1 MMERLSPQFVDPE
14 RWPHLVAPLEAPFQG
29 RRAEAVSARLENLAA
44 EYDLSL
50 TPAETPF
57 LVVHDGELFD
67 RIVVHGWLGLAESYM
82 LGQWDAEPLPEV
94 LEILLQQEL
103 EGKAGSFLTRKRRH
117 SNFGGPLPG
126 ELPDGLV
133 ELYAG
138 ETRAT
143 GAALFKSAARTTTT
157 EQVAVPISR
166 GSKKTNDI
174 TLDLTYF
181 GEPNDID
188 RQDLDDAQLR
198 RIEGMLDE
206 AGVGPGDRVLELT
219 SSGGTLAIQ
228 AARRGASVDILT
240 SDEDHADTIA
250 ARVRSAGVAG
260 AVRIEKI
267 VGSIPSPRQWSGSY
281 DVIFSVERMETL
293 GRAGV
298 PHFLRAIDRM
308 LARGGVAIVQ
318 SVVLSSTARDIA
330 KKSLDVMRAYVW
342 PALEYPSVEDVRTA
356 TLSATKL
363 NLVAENHLGSHMGA
377 TLPLWRSNFLARERQ
392 AAAAGFEQI
401 FRRLW
406 DYQLALHEALLGAG
420 DIDCVQFV
428 FEPRT

>member
-1 MMERLSPQFVDPE
+1 MVERMNAQYVDPK
-14 RWPHLVAPLEAPFQG
+14 RWPHLVAPLEAHFQG
-29 RRAEAVSARLENLAA
+29 RRAEEASKRLEALAA

-50 TPAETPF
+50 TGATTPF
-57 LVVHDGELFD
+57 LDVHDGELFD
-67 RIVVHGWLGLAESYM
+67 RIVAHEWLGVAESYM

-94 LEILLQQEL
+94 LEILLQQNL
-103 EGKAGSFLTRKRRH
+103 EGRLGALLNRKRKH
-117 SNFGGPLPG
+117 GNFGAPLPG
-126 ELPDGLV
+126 EVPDGLV

-157 EQVAVPISR
+157 ESVSVPVSP
-166 GSKKTNDI
+166 GAKKTTQL

-181 GEPNDID
+181 GAPDNVD
-188 RQDLDDAQLR
+188 RQDLDDAQMR
-198 RIEGMLDE
+198 RIESMLDE

-228 AARRGASVDILT
+228 AAKRGASVDVLT
-240 SDEDHADTIA
+240 SDAEHAETVG
-250 ARVRSAGVAG
+250 ARVRAAGVAG

-281 DVIFSVERMETL
+281 DVIFSIERMETL
-293 GRAGV
+293 GRAGI

-308 LARGGVAIVQ
+308 LARGGVAVVQ
-318 SVVLSSTARDIA
+318 SIVSTPTARETA
-330 KKSLDVMRAYVW
+330 KGSLDVMRAYVW
-342 PALEYPSVEDVRTA
+342 PALEYPLVDEVRAA

-363 NLVAENHLGSHMGA
+363 NLVAENYLGSHLAA

-392 AAAAGFEQI
+392 AAAAGFDLI

-406 DYQLALHEALLGAG
+406 DYQLALHQALMSAG

-428 FEPRT
+428 FEPRS